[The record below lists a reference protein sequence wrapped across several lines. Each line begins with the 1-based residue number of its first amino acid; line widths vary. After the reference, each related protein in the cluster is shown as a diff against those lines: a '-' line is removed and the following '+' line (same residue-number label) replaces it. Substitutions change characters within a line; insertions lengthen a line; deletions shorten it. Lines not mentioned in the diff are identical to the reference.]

1 VVDLKLELDDSAKQ
15 DFYKCEPAL
24 QQKLLEK
31 LTWFLQ
37 NDVLPEPLEGNFK
50 GFYKLRVGDYRIVY
64 EFETPTTMLVRMIAH
79 RSRVY
84 KDLARLLK
92 S

>member
-1 VVDLKLELDDSAKQ
+1 VVGLKLELDDSAKQ
-15 DFYKCEPAL
+15 NFYECDTAL

-64 EFETPTTMLVRMIAH
+64 EFETPTTMLIRLIGH

>member
-1 VVDLKLELDDSAKQ
+1 VVGLKLELDDLAKQ
-15 DFYKCEPAL
+15 NFYECDVIL

-50 GFYKLRVGDYRIVY
+50 GFYKLCIGDYRIVY
-64 EFETPTTMLVRMIAH
+64 EFETPTIMLVRMIAH

-84 KDLARLLK
+84 KDLARLLR